1 MPIDTK
7 ALAHRLATTTVLVVD
22 DEHYMRKVVRTM
34 LMSLG
39 VRTIYEAA
47 DGAAGLELIR
57 TNSPDIVILDWQMPG
72 LDGASFV
79 RIVRSPDTF
88 PYPDVP
94 IIMLTGHGERSRVI
108 EAVQIG
114 VNEFLLKPVSSK
126 SLQDRMVSVLANPR
140 PLVRAGG
147 YYGPAPRKTAAAS
160 IHADN
165 DEAVASLIF
174 VN

>member
-1 MPIDTK
+1 MPIDAK
-7 ALAHRLATTTVLVVD
+7 RMAERLAATSVLVVD

-47 DGAAGLELIR
+47 DGPAGLEMIR
-57 TNSPDIVILDWQMPG
+57 TNAPDVVILDWNMPG
-72 LDGASFV
+72 LDGASFA
-79 RIVRSPDTF
+79 RIVRSPDGF

-94 IIMLTGHGERSRVI
+94 IIMLTGHGERSRVM

-126 SLQDRMVSVLANPR
+126 SLQQRLVSVLANPR

-147 YYGPAPRKTAAAS
+147 YYGPAPRKAMAAS
-160 IHADN
+160 IHVDN
-165 DEAVASLIF
+165 DEAVASLVL